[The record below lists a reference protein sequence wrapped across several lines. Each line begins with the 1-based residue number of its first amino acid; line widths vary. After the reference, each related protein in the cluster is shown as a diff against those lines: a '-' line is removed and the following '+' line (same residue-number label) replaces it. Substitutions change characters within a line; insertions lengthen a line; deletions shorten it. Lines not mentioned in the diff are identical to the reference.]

1 MDSGIHMHSS
11 SWICSRIHNFEQQW
25 LILQIRWDW
34 SSFNP
39 VHVIYKMERIL
50 VWVWSAI
57 FFSSAVVLKY
67 ISDLHTLL
75 WLSRLTY
82 VVHCITCLYNEVFLN
97 ILDDSCCVFLAPFLV
112 NLIRECCTSRMLYQT
127 NALLGTTWKALM
139 LKFWIYDR
147 KLHIASSII
156 SGSTTETIGWN
167 IYCRALC
174 LRCLLHHHLPLQPLF
189 LSWPHLQ
196 PSLKGP
202 QEQVLGSAGNG
213 SMQIDST
220 RFWSVDFR
228 QLIDIGAELKVLEFV
243 QQPSP
248 WKEGKHIF
256 SLRSLYCASDDGGA
270 CTACVVGF

>member
-50 VWVWSAI
+50 VWVWSALL

-75 WLSRLTY
+75 WLSRLTS

-112 NLIRECCTSRMLYQT
+112 NLIRECCTSRKKYQT
-127 NALLGTTWKALM
+127 NALLRTTWKALM

-220 RFWSVDFR
+220 CF
-228 QLIDIGAELKVLEFV
+228 
-243 QQPSP
+243 
-248 WKEGKHIF
+248 
-256 SLRSLYCASDDGGA
+256 
-270 CTACVVGF
+270 